1 MVSVLASSVVD
12 CEFEPRSG
20 QTKDYE
26 IGICCFSAKH
36 EAWAHITSLAP
47 PLFIEVAVNVY
58 MYIYMC
64 VKGIEFATFYD
75 FSI

>member
-1 MVSVLASSVVD
+1 MPTLIFHVD
-12 CEFEPRSG
+12 DSFTSLRR
-20 QTKDYE
+20 K
-26 IGICCFSAKH
+26 
-36 EAWAHITSLAP
+36 AWAHITSLAP

-58 MYIYMC
+58 MYIYIC